1 LVEKVAVY
9 VVSGYVDG
17 GYDSLVGMN
26 SEYGSAA
33 YGSKGSAAMLCG

>member
-1 LVEKVAVY
+1 MENEVVY

-33 YGSKGSAAMLCG
+33 YGSKGSAAMVCG